1 MYTYWSVEH
10 NSACMCIVVYGCRKR
25 PRMSNPKMSNPRM
38 SNPKMSNAKM
48 SNRVLISTVPGE
60 STWNVINTIILK
72 CSSVFPLGF
81 LAQREVGSPFLWERY
96 REDSMY

>member
-1 MYTYWSVEH
+1 MPSLVGDGGQVLQVLGW
-10 NSACMCIVVYGCRKR
+10 AGRKR

-38 SNPKMSNAKM
+38 SNPKMSNAKT
-48 SNRVLISTVPGE
+48 SNRVIIRNVPGE

-81 LAQREVGSPFLWERY
+81 LAQRESG
-96 REDSMY
+96 

>member
-1 MYTYWSVEH
+1 
-10 NSACMCIVVYGCRKR
+10 
-25 PRMSNPKMSNPRM
+25 MSNPKMSNPGM

-48 SNRVLISTVPGE
+48 TNRVLISTVPGE

-81 LAQREVGSPFLWERY
+81 LAQREVGSLFLWERY

>member
-1 MYTYWSVEH
+1 
-10 NSACMCIVVYGCRKR
+10 
-25 PRMSNPKMSNPRM
+25 M

-48 SNRVLISTVPGE
+48 FNRVLISTVPGE

-81 LAQREVGSPFLWERY
+81 LAQRESLFFGNDAERSLCTKSVDI
-96 REDSMY
+96 RKRGDSTRMIVTIGLL